1 MVTCTL
7 HLIDSTLSKVF
18 EHHKNENKFRF
29 GKKNIILVGDLL
41 QLAAVSTFE
50 KPVTQLYGN
59 IPF

>member
-29 GKKNIILVGDLL
+29 DKKNIILVGDLL